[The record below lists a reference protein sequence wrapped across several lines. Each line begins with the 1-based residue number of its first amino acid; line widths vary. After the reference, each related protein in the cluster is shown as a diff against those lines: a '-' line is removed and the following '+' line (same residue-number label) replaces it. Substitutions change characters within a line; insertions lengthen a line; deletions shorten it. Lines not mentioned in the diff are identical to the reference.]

1 MTINEPKVIVE
12 RFLGLLANG
21 TKDEIVNCFSDNGAI
36 DMAGTPD
43 FPWTGRW
50 QGKEKL
56 YEYFTVMPAALEML
70 DHQITKWIVDR
81 NCITVTGTEH
91 GRSRISGKEYRAK
104 WAWVFYIHDGLI
116 EFWDAYED
124 TQAFEHCGHGNKK
137 CFF

>member
-124 TQAFEHCGHGNKK
+124 TQAFEHCGPWK
-137 CFF
+137 